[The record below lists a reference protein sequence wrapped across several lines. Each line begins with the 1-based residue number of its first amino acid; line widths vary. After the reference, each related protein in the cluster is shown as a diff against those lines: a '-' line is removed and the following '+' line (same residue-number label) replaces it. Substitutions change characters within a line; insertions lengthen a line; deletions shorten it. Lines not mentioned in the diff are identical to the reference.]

1 MSEIAT
7 PPVFSESCA
16 SIVLPS
22 KSDQQAE
29 HLFYR
34 LLLRLPRSLLRF
46 GHESVI
52 DFDCG
57 SHR

>member
-16 SIVLPS
+16 NIVLPS
-22 KSDQQAE
+22 QSDQQTE
-29 HLFYR
+29 RLLYR

-52 DFDCG
+52 DFDRG
-57 SHR
+57 PHG